1 MYLDVPAKLKTRFP
15 TMIGHGVQVF
25 LEGPEIHHHAWCR
38 QILLEKVFEIA
49 PGDTRLKFCIAGGVA
64 SRSMGDKSTKAT
76 GRGQKLSAS
85 VHNVR
90 MLLHFA
96 RRN

>member
-1 MYLDVPAKLKTRFP
+1 
-15 TMIGHGVQVF
+15 MIGHGVQVF
-25 LEGPEIHHHAWCR
+25 LEGSEIDHHAWCR

-49 PGDTRLKFCIAGGVA
+49 PGDTRLEFCIAGGA
-64 SRSMGDKSTKAT
+64 AGRSLSYKGTKAT
-76 GRGQKLSAS
+76 GRGRQKLSAS
-85 VHNVR
+85 VHCVR